1 MMGLRTLR
9 SLLSNSLDSA
19 LGGAGH
25 VQMGP
30 LRMPS
35 KPMPSMPQSDRPLST
50 VELDRL
56 EKLLVSDVFHE
67 EAMPLDML
75 QGLFCA
81 VTSAPDL
88 IPPSSWLAVALGDNP
103 VYETAEQAQEILDL
117 VMRFHSQTMLELDDG
132 AGITLYVF
140 PDEDGEDDFA
150 TWCEGYLEGVV
161 LSETD
166 WDEHGE
172 PEEVEELLFP
182 FMLLAGRMREAAEE
196 AGDTVPSLEEE
207 REMRRTTAGA
217 MSDSVMAVYSYWLD
231 KRISHP
237 PIRREGPKVGRNDP
251 CPCGSGRKYK
261 SCHGSSETN

>member
-1 MMGLRTLR
+1 
-9 SLLSNSLDSA
+9 
-19 LGGAGH
+19 
-25 VQMGP
+25 
-30 LRMPS
+30 MPFELMP
-35 KPMPSMPQSDRPLST
+35 PMTQSDRPLST
-50 VELDRL
+50 AELDWL
-56 EKLLVSDVFHE
+56 EQLLVSDIFHE

-81 VTSAPDL
+81 VGSAPDL

-117 VMRFHSQTMLELDDG
+117 VMRFYSQTMLELDEG
-132 AGITLYVF
+132 AGMTLYVF
-140 PDEDGEDDFA
+140 PDEEGEDDFA

-161 LSETD
+161 LSEAD

-182 FMLLAGRMREAAEE
+182 FMLLSGRMREAAEE

-207 REMRRTTAGA
+207 REMRRKAA
-217 MSDSVMAVYSYWLD
+217 DSMDDSVMAMYSYWLD

-237 PIRREGPKVGRNDP
+237 PIRRDGPKVGRNDP

>member
-1 MMGLRTLR
+1 MLNT
-9 SLLSNSLDSA
+9 A
-19 LGGAGH
+19 
-25 VQMGP
+25 
-30 LRMPS
+30 
-35 KPMPSMPQSDRPLST
+35 
-50 VELDRL
+50 ELDRL
-56 EKLLVSDVFHE
+56 ERLLVSDIFHE

-81 VTSAPDL
+81 VGSAPDL
-88 IPPSSWLAVALGDNP
+88 IPPSSWLSVALGDHP
-103 VYETAEQAQEILDL
+103 VYKTAEQAQEILDL
-117 VMRFHSQTMLELDDG
+117 VMRFYNQTVQELDEG

-140 PDEDGEDDFA
+140 PDYEGEDDVA

-182 FMLLAGRMREAAEE
+182 FMLLSGRMREAAEE

-207 REMRRTTAGA
+207 RAMRRKAADSMG
-217 MSDSVMAVYSYWLD
+217 DSVMSVYAYWLD
-231 KRISHP
+231 KRISHR

-261 SCHGSSETN
+261 SCHGSIETN